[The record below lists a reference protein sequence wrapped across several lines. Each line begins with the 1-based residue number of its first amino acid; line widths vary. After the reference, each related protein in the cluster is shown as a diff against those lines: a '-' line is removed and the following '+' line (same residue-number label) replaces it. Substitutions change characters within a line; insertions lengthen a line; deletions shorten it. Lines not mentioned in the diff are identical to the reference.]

1 MRGTYIGEGKM
12 LISPIWGGRLIVP
25 SNDLSLAPDL
35 IIDGVLE
42 SPLTRFFAKNVKKG
56 DCVIDV
62 GANIGY
68 FSVLL
73 GHLVGSQ
80 GKVYSFE
87 ANKYMYEY
95 LLDNLSINYLHD
107 RCETFNLAVYSE
119 DTHIPFYVSKKYMGN
134 SSIHPPSSEYKKHYK
149 ENIEKIEIATIVL
162 DEFFQSQ
169 KKIDYLKIDIEG
181 GEYNAFLGMDNL
193 MKSNIVNTVIF
204 ELNKGML
211 QSDWEPFTDMILNW
225 GIIGKKFYGL
235 SDEGDLTAI
244 EIRDLLK
251 RESYPYVIMKQV

>member
-12 LISPIWGGRLIVP
+12 LISPIWGGKLIVP

-42 SPLTRFFAKNVKKG
+42 SPLTRFFAQNVKKG
-56 DCVIDV
+56 NSIIDV

-68 FSVLL
+68 FSVFL

-119 DTHIPFYVSKKYMGN
+119 DTYIPFYVSKKYMGN
-134 SSIHPPSSEYKKHYK
+134 SSIHSHSSEYKRHYK
-149 ENIEKIEIATIVL
+149 DDIEKIEIATIVL
-162 DEFFQSQ
+162 DEFFQLHQ
-169 KKIDYLKIDIEG
+169 KIDYLKIDIEG
-181 GEYNAFLGMDNL
+181 GEYNAFLGMKHLIENNVID
-193 MKSNIVNTVIF
+193 TVIF

-211 QSDWEPFTDMILNW
+211 QNDWDPFTDLILQLEKE
-225 GIIGKKFYGL
+225 GKRFYGL
-235 SDEGDLTAI
+235 SNEGNLIDI
-244 EIRDLLK
+244 EIKELF
-251 RESYPYVIMKQV
+251 EQEGYPYVIMQ

>member
-1 MRGTYIGEGKM
+1 M
-12 LISPIWGGRLIVP
+12 LISPIWGGKLIVP

-56 DCVIDV
+56 DYVVDV

-73 GHLVGSQ
+73 GHLVGSE

-95 LLDNLSINYLHD
+95 LLDNISINYLHD
-107 RCETFNLAVYSE
+107 RCELFNLAVYSE

-134 SSIHPPSSEYKKHYK
+134 SSIHPHSSEYRKHYK
-149 ENIEKIEIATIVL
+149 EDIEKIEIATIVL
-162 DEFFQSQ
+162 DKFFQSQ

-181 GEYNAFLGMDNL
+181 GEYNAFLGMDSL
-193 MKSNIVNTVIF
+193 IKDNILTTVIF

-211 QSDWEPFTDMILNW
+211 QSDWEPFTDIILKLEVL
-225 GIIGKKFYGL
+225 GKKFYGL
-235 SDEGDLTAI
+235 SDEGDLLEI

-251 RESYPYVIMKQV
+251 REGYPYVVMQ